1 MTDFSEWS
9 HKSLVEFAK
18 VAYDKLQA
26 QADELA
32 LLRHAFNLL
41 DRAEATKPEHT
52 EQDGGH
58 FPKIKYG

>member
-9 HKSLVEFAK
+9 HESLVQFAR
-18 VAYDKLQA
+18 VAYAKLEA

-41 DRAEATKPEHT
+41 DRAEATKPEHAQ
-52 EQDGGH
+52 QDRNLLLN
-58 FPKIKYG
+58 

>member
-9 HKSLVEFAK
+9 HESLVQFAR
-18 VAYDKLQA
+18 VAYAKLEA

-41 DRAEATKPEHT
+41 DRPEATKPKHT
-52 EQDGGH
+52 E
-58 FPKIKYG
+58 